1 MSQLRHD
8 RPLIW
13 VNAAGTQS
21 PKDASQINLKETM
34 MSDAP
39 LPITPLL
46 SRRGLLAATAV
57 TAAASLATAT
67 AAGAV
72 EQVDVSKLPRVK
84 QKLVAPP
91 FLPEH
96 EQVATGGQ
104 KVVEVTLTIEEK
116 KMVIDEE
123 GTEVWALAYGGS
135 VPGPMIVVHE
145 GDYVEVTLQNLPQ
158 NIMEHNVDFH
168 SATGALGGGALTK
181 VLPGEQAI
189 LRWKATKP
197 GVFVYH
203 CAPGDVMIPYHVV
216 HGMNG
221 AVMVLPRDGLKD
233 AKGNALKYD
242 QAYFIGE
249 QDYYI
254 PRDEQ
259 GNYKKYEV
267 AGENM
272 SDALAVMRTL
282 TPTHVVFNGAKGA
295 LTGDNAMKAKVGETV
310 LFIHAQANRD
320 SRPHL
325 IGGHGDYVWEGGSFN
340 DPPAT
345 NFETWFIRGGS
356 AGAVTYKFQQPG
368 VYAYVNHNL
377 IEAVM
382 LGATAHMVVEGDW
395 NDDLM
400 MQVSKP
406 GPITTAG

>member
-1 MSQLRHD
+1 MSTPSRLKA
-8 RPLIW
+8 LL
-13 VNAAGTQS
+13 GT
-21 PKDASQINLKETM
+21 PRF
-34 MSDAP
+34 
-39 LPITPLL
+39 
-46 SRRGLLAATAV
+46 SRRGLLAAATL
-57 TAAASLATAT
+57 AAAATSLPVSESRAEEATDIA
-67 AAGAV
+67 
-72 EQVDVSKLPRVK
+72 KLPRVK
-84 QKLVAPP
+84 QTLVAPP

-96 EQVATGGQ
+96 KQVAEGGP
-104 KVVEVTLTIEEK
+104 KVIEVTLTVEEK

-123 GTEVWALAYGGS
+123 GTEVWALTYNGS
-135 VPGPMIVVHE
+135 VPGPMIVAHE
-145 GDYVEVTLQNLPQ
+145 GDYVEVTLQNLPS
-158 NIMEHNVDFH
+158 NIMEHNIDFH
-168 SATGALGGGALTK
+168 AATGALGGGALTK
-181 VLPGEQAI
+181 ILPGEQVV
-189 LRWKATKP
+189 LRWKAIKP

-221 AVMVLPRDGLKD
+221 AMMVLPRDGLKD
-233 AKGNALKYD
+233 GDGKPITYD
-242 QAYFIGE
+242 RAYFVGE

-254 PRDEQ
+254 PRDEA

-272 SDALAVMRTL
+272 SDAMEVMRTL

-295 LTGDNAMKAKVGETV
+295 LTEKGALKAKVGEAV

-325 IGGHGDYVWEGGSFN
+325 IGGHGDFVWEGGSFN
-340 DPPAT
+340 DRPDT
-345 NFETWFIRGGS
+345 NLETWFIRGGS
-356 AGAVTYKFQQPG
+356 AGAMLYTFRQPG

-382 LGATAHMVVEGDW
+382 LGATAHVVVDGEW

-406 GPITTAG
+406 APFQQG